1 MSLRALHGIGSA
13 VTLLGVGLVLHAC
26 AGRAPETVDPRR
38 AANAGAVLDELAQ
51 RTLDAPF
58 EPRVPGFAALTA
70 EGQLLFLDAR
80 GGERFRSASGAAG
93 LQVAGEAVVEV
104 LPDEVSLR
112 AWPSG
117 RALGRVA
124 RESSTRFVGASVE
137 GTRIA
142 FIEASAAR
150 RAQVSLGTL
159 GPAGLTIGHQLPA
172 DGDLGAPLLRAGLVL
187 IPHDGHELLIVDAES
202 GSEQARRRSR
212 DDTIRWARV
221 DGGRVYFGGRR
232 VYALRPGLADATSA
246 DAVLDPDVALV
257 PAPPFDALL
266 EPAATTDA
274 DPADAGPDGLT
285 SPPRPAPVHWARVP
299 LEPSSEPRSDR
310 AYVITRGHVFA
321 FDGDGAFRFVH
332 ALRGPPL
339 ASLATE
345 DGLTLLHA
353 DGTVEGLHPD
363 DGSQRFQQ
371 SVGPLRSALAVQPTG
386 ASPRTEPP
394 RATPPPA
401 ASLLSVLLA
410 HDTRAVPDQVYAAH
424 LMTTVEESV
433 AAELLN
439 IYVDRRTEPP
449 VRDAIAMTLR
459 ARANDTDALVR
470 ALADHHDFLA
480 DGGER
485 APPPLHAILPALARA
500 ERSDAYAALLGHL
513 NDPATP
519 VEALPLVIDQLV
531 RWGGA
536 EALAPLLDFVRR
548 YRADSTFAV
557 DVSPLAH
564 AARAVD
570 GLGGA
575 RERADLSALLA
586 REGTHPALSEAV
598 ARAAQS
604 RAAREVVASDAAPA
618 PPSVES
624 ESGPLPRLAS
634 SESVEAHALEQLD
647 QLSPCLDAARAAQ
660 PSLRTVRVR
669 LVLERGGRVALV
681 SVLPGGALERCI
693 ADAATTMR
701 WPRITSAR
709 QQVGFT
715 LRLTPDAPTT
725 RPRSAPAWWAASAER
740 APRGVAVQPGLPW
753 WASPDT
759 PAADAAEDERE
770 WWQPASGDESSR
782 PIDRWWRPTADAP

>member
-1 MSLRALHGIGSA
+1 MSLRGLRVIAPMVA
-13 VTLLGVGLVLHAC
+13 LLGLGLVLEAC

-38 AANAGAVLDELAQ
+38 PANASAALDELAQ

-70 EGQLLFLDAR
+70 EGELLFLDAR
-80 GGERFRSASGAAG
+80 GGERFRSASAATG

-104 LPDEVSLR
+104 LRSEVSLR

-117 RALGRVA
+117 HPLGRAA
-124 RESSTRFVGASVE
+124 REAGTRFVGASVE

-142 FIEASAAR
+142 VIEASAAR
-150 RAQVSLGTL
+150 RAQVSVGTL
-159 GPAGLTIGHQLPA
+159 GPAGLTILHRVPV

-187 IPHDGHELLIVDAES
+187 VPHDGHELLIVDAER
-202 GSEQARRRSR
+202 GSEEARRRSR

-246 DAVLDPDVALV
+246 DAVLDPDLALV

-266 EPAATTDA
+266 EPTATPEAA
-274 DPADAGPDGLT
+274 PADATPDGIA
-285 SPPRPAPVHWARVP
+285 SAPRPAPVHWARVP

-310 AYVITRGHVFA
+310 AYVVTRGHVFA
-321 FDGDGAFRFVH
+321 FDGAGTFLFVH
-332 ALRGPPL
+332 VLRGPPL
-339 ASLATE
+339 TSLATE

-363 DGSQRFQQ
+363 DGSQRFQHA
-371 SVGPLRSALAVQPTG
+371 VGPLRSALAVQPTG
-386 ASPRTEPP
+386 ASPRTEPS
-394 RATPPPA
+394 RETPPRA
-401 ASLLSVLLA
+401 ASLLSVLQA

-424 LMTTVEESV
+424 LMTTVDESV
-433 AAELLN
+433 AAQLLG

-470 ALADHHDFLA
+470 ALADHYDFLA

-500 ERSDAYAALLGHL
+500 ERSDAYAALQGHL

-519 VEALPLVIDQLV
+519 LEALPLVIDQLV
-531 RWGGA
+531 RWGGP

-548 YRADSTFAV
+548 YRADSTFAA
-557 DVSPLAH
+557 DVSALSH

-570 GLGGA
+570 ALGGA
-575 RERADLSALLA
+575 SERAELSALLA
-586 REGTHPALSEAV
+586 SEGTHAALAEAV
-598 ARAAQS
+598 AQAAQS
-604 RAAREVVASDAAPA
+604 RAARDAVASDAAPT
-618 PPSVES
+618 PPAVEG

-634 SESVEAHALEQLD
+634 SESVEAHALEQLE

-669 LVLERGGRVALV
+669 LVLERGGHVALV

-715 LRLTPDAPTT
+715 LRLTHDAPAT
-725 RPRSAPAWWAASAER
+725 RTRSAPAWWAASAAR

-753 WASPDT
+753 WASPDA
-759 PAADAAEDERE
+759 PATDAPEGERE
-770 WWQPASGDESSR
+770 WWQPASDDDSGE
-782 PIDRWWRPTADAP
+782 PVDRWWRPTSDAP